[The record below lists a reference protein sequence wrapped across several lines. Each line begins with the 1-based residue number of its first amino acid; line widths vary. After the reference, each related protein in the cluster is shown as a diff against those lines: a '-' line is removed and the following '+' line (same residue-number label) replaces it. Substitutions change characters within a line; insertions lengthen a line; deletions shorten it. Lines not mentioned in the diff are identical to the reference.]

1 MVGQGTFG
9 PFEAAQKAVIRSRF
23 GYCQSR
29 KVSVLQL
36 SWGVWYNARQP
47 KDSGIAGGQGQAYH
61 MVLGK
66 GSGAMGAHL

>member
-23 GYCQSR
+23 GYSQSR

-47 KDSGIAGGQGQAYH
+47 KDSGVAGGQGQAYQ
-61 MVLGK
+61 MVFGQ
-66 GSGAMGAHL
+66 GIWGYGAHL